1 MRLKQIVLRKDVAR
15 VRRNYP
21 LAVYIACIS
30 AFMVSY
36 SVVTAIQYF

>member
-1 MRLKQIVLRKDVAR
+1 MRLKQIVVRKDVAK

-21 LAVYIACIS
+21 LAIYIAFVS
-30 AFMVSY
+30 TFMVSY

>member
-1 MRLKQIVLRKDVAR
+1 MRLKQIVLRRDVAK

-21 LAVYIACIS
+21 LAIYIACIS

-36 SVVTAIQYF
+36 SVMTAIKYF